1 MSIMEIAA
9 RTPFSSVEIAV
20 SQQYQDA
27 PNVLIRAAA
36 MIAGGSLLASA
47 VAILSVSGQYP
58 NPEHQVIGAAATFI
72 LGLVVGAAALGL
84 GATNRYLDLSVFS
97 LLLLLVLALPLLRF
111 VPFVYTAVYER
122 DLESLFPPF
131 WVYSLS
137 IPLMV
142 MVVADLA
149 LTGRK
154 RTFSAALLVA
164 AVVPA
169 SLLLFYSSVIV
180 DIMSSFAFV
189 AIPRKTLF
197 AYSACV
203 GLSSLLIVGA
213 TMATRSLAIL
223 GVLILVATGLFLE
236 VSSIYFYDGI
246 SRYWTF
252 SKIWLPYSLWV
263 PFLAGTVPGAMA
275 ILIALARIIFTDS
288 TDQTGREGHVSAS
301 ATADPDT
308 TRFQRKDIS

>member
-27 PNVLIRAAA
+27 PNMLVRAAA

-47 VAILSVSGQYP
+47 IAILSVSGQYP
-58 NPEHQVIGAAATFI
+58 NPEHQVIGAAATLI

-111 VPFVYTAVYER
+111 IPVVYTSVYEQ

-142 MVVADLA
+142 MVVTELA
-149 LTGRK
+149 LSGRK

-189 AIPRKTLF
+189 TLPSRTLF
-197 AYSACV
+197 AYGACV
-203 GLSSLLIVGA
+203 GLSSLLIIGA
-213 TMATRSLAIL
+213 AMATRGLAVL
-223 GVLILVATGLFLE
+223 GVLILVTTGLFLQI
-236 VSSIYFYDGI
+236 SSIYFYDGI

-252 SKIWLPYSLWV
+252 SKIWLPYSFWV

-275 ILIALARIIFTDS
+275 LVIALARIFFAGS
-288 TDQTGREGHVSAS
+288 TDQTGNEGDVSAD
-301 ATADPDT
+301 TAVDPGP
-308 TRFQRKDIS
+308 TRFQRKDIP

>member
-1 MSIMEIAA
+1 MSMMDIAA

-20 SQQYQDA
+20 SQHYKDA
-27 PNVLIRAAA
+27 PNILARAAA
-36 MIAGGSLLASA
+36 LIAGGSLLASA
-47 VAILSVSGQYP
+47 VAIFTISGQYP
-58 NPEHQVIGAAATFI
+58 NPEHQVIGATATLL

-84 GATNRYLDLSVFS
+84 GATNRYLDLSVFG

-111 VPFVYTAVYER
+111 IPAVYTNVYEQ

-131 WVYSLS
+131 WVFSLS

-142 MVVADLA
+142 MVVAELA
-149 LTGRK
+149 LSGRK

-189 AIPRKTLF
+189 TLPSRTLY

-213 TMATRSLAIL
+213 GMTTRGLAVL
-223 GVLILVATGLFLE
+223 GILILVATGLFLQIG
-236 VSSIYFYDGI
+236 SIYFYDGI

-252 SKIWLPYSLWV
+252 SKIWLPYSFWV
-263 PFLAGTVPGAMA
+263 PFFAGTVPGAMA
-275 ILIALARIIFTDS
+275 ILIALARIVFTGS
-288 TDQTGREGHVSAS
+288 TDQTGHEERVSADI
-301 ATADPDT
+301 AADPDT
-308 TRFQRKDIS
+308 TMFQRKDIS

>member
-1 MSIMEIAA
+1 MSMMEIAA

-27 PNVLIRAAA
+27 PNILVRAAA
-36 MIAGGSLLASA
+36 LIAGGSLLASA
-47 VAILSVSGQYP
+47 IAIFTVSGQYP
-58 NPEHQVIGAAATFI
+58 NPEHQVLGAVATLI
-72 LGLVVGAAALGL
+72 LGLVVGIAALGL

-97 LLLLLVLALPLLRF
+97 LLLLILLALPLLRF
-111 VPFVYTAVYER
+111 IPFVYTTVYER

-131 WVYSLS
+131 WVYSIS

-142 MVVADLA
+142 MVVAELA
-149 LTGRK
+149 LSGRK
-154 RTFSAALLVA
+154 RTFSAALFVA

-169 SLLLFYSSVIV
+169 GLLLFYSSVIV

-189 AIPRKTLF
+189 TLPSRTLY
-197 AYSACV
+197 AYGACV
-203 GLSSLLIVGA
+203 GLSSLIVVGA
-213 TMATRSLAIL
+213 AMATRSMAVL

-236 VSSIYFYDGI
+236 VTSIYFYDGI

-252 SKIWLPYSLWV
+252 SKIWLPYSFWV

-275 ILIALARIIFTDS
+275 ILIALARVIFTDS
-288 TDQTGREGHVSAS
+288 TDQNGHEGYVSAS
-301 ATADPDT
+301 TAADPDA

>member
-1 MSIMEIAA
+1 MSMMEIAA

-27 PNVLIRAAA
+27 PNMLARAVA

-47 VAILSVSGQYP
+47 VAIFTVSGQYP
-58 NPEHQVIGAAATFI
+58 NPEHQVLGAAATLV
-72 LGLVVGAAALGL
+72 LGLVVGAAGLGL
-84 GATNRYLDLSVFS
+84 GATNRYIDLSVFS

-111 VPFVYTAVYER
+111 IPSVYTIVYER

-131 WVYSLS
+131 WVFSLS
-137 IPLMV
+137 IPLMA
-142 MVVADLA
+142 MVIAELA
-149 LTGRK
+149 LSGRK
-154 RTFSAALLVA
+154 RTFSAALMVA

-169 SLLLFYSSVIV
+169 GLLLFYSSVIV

-189 AIPRKTLF
+189 TLPSRTLF

-213 TMATRSLAIL
+213 AMTTRGMAVL
-223 GVLILVATGLFLE
+223 GILILVATGLSLQIG
-236 VSSIYFYDGI
+236 SIYFYDGI

-252 SKIWLPYSLWV
+252 SKIWLPYSFWV
-263 PFLAGTVPGAMA
+263 PFLAGTVPGALA
-275 ILIALARIIFTDS
+275 ILIALARVIFTGS
-288 TDQTGREGHVSAS
+288 TDQIGHEEQISAGG
-301 ATADPDT
+301 AADTDA
-308 TRFQRKDIS
+308 TRFQRKAIS

>member
-1 MSIMEIAA
+1 MSMMEIAA
-9 RTPFSSVEIAV
+9 RTPFSSFEIAV

-111 VPFVYTAVYER
+111 VPFVYTTVYER

-213 TMATRSLAIL
+213 AMATRSLAIL
-223 GVLILVATGLFLE
+223 GILILVATGLFLE

-275 ILIALARIIFTDS
+275 ILIALARVIFTGS
-288 TDQTGREGHVSAS
+288 ADQTGREGHVSAG

>member
-1 MSIMEIAA
+1 MMDIAA

-20 SQQYQDA
+20 SQHYKDA
-27 PNVLIRAAA
+27 PNVLVRAAA
-36 MIAGGSLLASA
+36 LIAGGSLIAAA
-47 VAILSVSGQYP
+47 VAIFTISGQYP
-58 NPEHQVIGAAATFI
+58 NPEHQVIGATVTLL
-72 LGLVVGAAALGL
+72 LGLVIGAAALGL
-84 GATNRYLDLSVFS
+84 GATNRYLDLSVFG
-97 LLLLLVLALPLLRF
+97 LLLLFVLALPLLRF
-111 VPFVYTAVYER
+111 VPVVYTTVYEQ

-131 WVYSLS
+131 WVFSLS

-142 MVVADLA
+142 MVVAELA
-149 LTGRK
+149 LSGRK

-189 AIPRKTLF
+189 TLPSRTLY
-197 AYSACV
+197 AYGACV

-213 TMATRSLAIL
+213 AMVTRRLAVL
-223 GVLILVATGLFLE
+223 GILILVTTGLFLQI
-236 VSSIYFYDGI
+236 SSIYFYDGI

-252 SKIWLPYSLWV
+252 SKIWLPYSFWV

-275 ILIALARIIFTDS
+275 ILIALARIIFTGP
-288 TDQTGREGHVSAS
+288 TDQNGHEGYVSAD
-301 ATADPDT
+301 TAADTDT
-308 TRFQRKDIS
+308 TMFQRKDIS

>member
-1 MSIMEIAA
+1 MSMMEIAA

-20 SQQYQDA
+20 SQHYQDA
-27 PNVLIRAAA
+27 PNILVRAAA
-36 MIAGGSLLASA
+36 LIAGGSLLASA
-47 VAILSVSGQYP
+47 IAIFAVSDQYP
-58 NPEHQVIGAAATFI
+58 NPGHQVMGAAATLL

-97 LLLLLVLALPLLRF
+97 LLLLLLLALPLLRF
-111 VPFVYTAVYER
+111 VPFVYTTVYEQN
-122 DLESLFPPF
+122 LESLFPAF

-142 MVVADLA
+142 MVTTDLA
-149 LTGRK
+149 LTGRR

-189 AIPRKTLF
+189 TIPRKTLF

-213 TMATRSLAIL
+213 AMATRGMAVL

-236 VSSIYFYDGI
+236 ISSIYFYDGI

-252 SKIWLPYSLWV
+252 SKIWLPYSFWV

-275 ILIALARIIFTDS
+275 LLIALARIIFTGS
-288 TDQTGREGHVSAS
+288 TDQTGHERYVSAGT
-301 ATADPDT
+301 ATDPDT
-308 TRFQRKDIS
+308 TRSQRKDIL

>member
-1 MSIMEIAA
+1 M
-9 RTPFSSVEIAV
+9 
-20 SQQYQDA
+20 
-27 PNVLIRAAA
+27 
-36 MIAGGSLLASA
+36 LASA
-47 VAILSVSGQYP
+47 VAIFTVSGQYP
-58 NPEHQVIGAAATFI
+58 NPEHQVIGATATLI
-72 LGLVVGAAALGL
+72 LGLVVGTAALGL
-84 GATNRYLDLSVFS
+84 GATNRYLQLSVFS
-97 LLLLLVLALPLLRF
+97 LLFLFLLALPLLRF
-111 VPFVYTAVYER
+111 VPFVYTTVYER

-142 MVVADLA
+142 MVITDLA

-169 SLLLFYSSVIV
+169 TLLLFYSSVIV

-189 AIPRKTLF
+189 TIPRKTLL

-203 GLSSLLIVGA
+203 GLSSLLVAGA
-213 TMATRSLAIL
+213 AMATRGLAVL
-223 GVLILVATGLFLE
+223 GILILVATGLFLE

-252 SKIWLPYSLWV
+252 SKIWLPYSFWV

-275 ILIALARIIFTDS
+275 LLIALARIIFTGS
-288 TDQTGREGHVSAS
+288 TDQTGHEEHVSAG
-301 ATADPDT
+301 TAADSDT
-308 TRFQRKDIS
+308 TRFQRKDIF

>member
-1 MSIMEIAA
+1 MSMMEIAA

-20 SQQYQDA
+20 SQQYKDA
-27 PNVLIRAAA
+27 PNLLVRAAA

-47 VAILSVSGQYP
+47 VAIFTVSGQYP
-58 NPEHQVIGAAATFI
+58 NPEHQVLGAAATLV
-72 LGLVVGAAALGL
+72 LGLVVGAAGLGL
-84 GATNRYLDLSVFS
+84 GSTNRYIDLSVFS

-111 VPFVYTAVYER
+111 VPSVYTTVYER

-142 MVVADLA
+142 MVVAELA
-149 LTGRK
+149 LVGRK
-154 RTFSAALLVA
+154 RTFSAALMVS

-189 AIPRKTLF
+189 TLPSRTLF
-197 AYSACV
+197 AYGACV

-213 TMATRSLAIL
+213 AMATRSMAVL
-223 GVLILVATGLFLE
+223 GILILVATGLFLE
-236 VSSIYFYDGI
+236 VTSIYFYDGI

-252 SKIWLPYSLWV
+252 SKIWLPYSFWV

-275 ILIALARIIFTDS
+275 LLIALARIIFTDS
-288 TDQTGREGHVSAS
+288 TDEIGQEGYVA
-301 ATADPDT
+301 AGTDA
-308 TRFQRKDIS
+308 TRFQRKAIS